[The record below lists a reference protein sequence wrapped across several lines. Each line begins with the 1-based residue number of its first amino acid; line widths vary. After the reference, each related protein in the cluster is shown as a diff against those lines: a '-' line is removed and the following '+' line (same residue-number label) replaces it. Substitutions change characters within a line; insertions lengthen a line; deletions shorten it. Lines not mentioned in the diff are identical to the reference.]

1 MSDNKNKK
9 SEKKG
14 LFGSIKKMKAKRARA
29 AKRKE
34 ELKEK
39 KAKAK
44 KARKYRLTHKPKKV
58 KKAVSKKIEPKKVI
72 NQSGNENI
80 IRFIFDSVTES
91 LFTIDIIKTI
101 NKEEKICLDLK
112 YLKKLGTRVM
122 QSIRGF
128 NFIFQSVL

>member
-1 MSDNKNKK
+1 MADNKNKK

-29 AKRKE
+29 AKRKD

-44 KARKYRLTHKPKKV
+44 KARKYRLTHKLKKV

-72 NQSGNENI
+72 NQSGNENYI
-80 IRFIFDSVTES
+80 KTLFKIEPWSLSQDVIYEGDDALVAES
-91 LFTIDIIKTI
+91 LT
-101 NKEEKICLDLK
+101 
-112 YLKKLGTRVM
+112 
-122 QSIRGF
+122 SIGNSRRK
-128 NFIFQSVL
+128 